1 MARVVVLFSG
11 GKDSTYAAF
20 CAMQMG
26 HEVDLLTI
34 IPEKYS
40 MLFHFQNLHMCKIQ
54 AKLMGLKHVEA
65 RVKNGEDELGVLKCT
80 LKKLKPAMLFTG
92 GYSSEFQKH
101 RFDLVCEEL
110 GIVSK
115 SPLWHKTPKDIFE
128 DLIEN
133 FEICIV
139 GVAAGGLGKEH
150 LGKWYDR
157 TFATHLRKNK
167 IDPLLEGGEAES
179 FVANAPFFKKRILVR
194 GFDTALD
201 GSAGFANIIRFCE
214 EP

>member
-1 MARVVVLFSG
+1 MARAVVLFSG

-26 HEVDLLTI
+26 HEVNLLTI

-40 MLFHFQNLHMCKIQ
+40 LLFHFQNLHMCKVQ
-54 AKLMGLKHVEA
+54 AKLMGVKHVEA
-65 RVKNGEDELGVLKCT
+65 RVNEGEDELGVLKRA
-80 LKKLKPAMLFTG
+80 LKKLKPDMLFTG
-92 GYSSEFQKH
+92 GYSSEFQKQ
-101 RFDLVCEEL
+101 RFDMVCEEL

-128 DLIEN
+128 DLIGN

-150 LGKWYDR
+150 LGKWYDAE
-157 TFATHLRKNK
+157 FVALLKKNK

-179 FVANAPFFKKRILVR
+179 FVANAPFFKKRILVM
-194 GFDTALD
+194 GFDTAWD
-201 GSAGFANIIRFCE
+201 GSAGFANIIKYRIAQ
-214 EP
+214 